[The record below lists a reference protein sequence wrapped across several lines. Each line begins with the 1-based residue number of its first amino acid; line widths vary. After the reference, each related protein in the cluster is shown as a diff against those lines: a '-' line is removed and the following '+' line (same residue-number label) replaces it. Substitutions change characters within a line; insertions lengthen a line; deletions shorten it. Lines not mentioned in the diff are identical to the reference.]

1 MNGTKKEFVEQIV
14 KRTKQIALDTIE
26 LSKLLPNND
35 EGRIIKRQIIRS
47 ATSVGAN
54 YRAVCR
60 ARSNREFFAKLSITV
75 EEADETLY
83 WLEIIEESG
92 MVKNKQTSEL
102 MIEVTEV
109 LAILARARKNTK

>member
-1 MNGTKKEFVEQIV
+1 MTSKEEFVQKLL
-14 KRTKQIALDTIE
+14 KRTKQIALDIIL
-26 LSKLLPNND
+26 LSKSLPNND

-60 ARSNREFFAKLSITV
+60 ARSSREFFAKLSITV

-92 MVKNKQTSEL
+92 MLKNDFSSALIK
-102 MIEVTEV
+102 EVTEV
-109 LAILARARKNTK
+109 LSILATARKNTK